1 MTDFVFSSW
10 SRKDAGSIAALALL
24 LGSFA
29 ACTEEDPDPPG
40 GSDDGGAAV
49 AAMDSGA
56 TGGGVDSGADA
67 GMPTADAGMPG
78 GGDPAAST
86 GDAVRGG
93 ALYDNWASVK
103 MATPPTTDHPLWAQ
117 RPDTMTNTLKGADT
131 WRCKECHGWDYKG
144 VQGAYG
150 SGSHK
155 TGFAG
160 IATSK
165 TVAEVVDSLKV
176 KHGYGTVLTNIDLS
190 DLAAFVKEGT
200 IEPAQIIDANKKFI
214 GDAAQGMSTFTS
226 TCQTCHGANGLST
239 MLPGFTGTFDEFPG
253 KIANE
258 NPWEFQHKVRFGQPG
273 SAMPPQMRVLSVAQ
287 VGSLGVYV
295 QTLPTTP

>member
-1 MTDFVFSSW
+1 MTSFVSSSW
-10 SRKDAGSIAALALL
+10 SRKGSGSIVVLALL
-24 LGSFA
+24 LGRAIA
-29 ACTEEDPDPPG
+29 ACGEDDPEPPV
-40 GSDDGGAAV
+40 GSGDSGMDGGAV
-49 AAMDSGA
+49 
-56 TGGGVDSGADA
+56 GGGVDSGQVGADA
-67 GMPTADAGMPG
+67 GMPS
-78 GGDPAAST
+78 GGDAAAGS

-117 RPDTMTNTLKGADT
+117 RPDTMSNMLKGADT

-160 IATSK
+160 IATTK
-165 TVAEVVDSLKV
+165 TAAEVVDSLKV
-176 KHGYGTVLTNIDLS
+176 KHSYGTVGLTDTDLG

-200 IEPAQIIDANKKFI
+200 IDTAQIIDANKKFI
-214 GDAAQGMSTFTS
+214 GDHTQGMGTFTS
-226 TCQTCHGANGLST
+226 TCQTCHGANGLNT

-287 VGSLGVYV
+287 VGALGAHV
-295 QTLPTTP
+295 QTLPTAP